1 MDCLRK
7 KSREKEMKAIG
18 RKPEDLWEEVDR
30 AISEHTTSGYKM
42 ACIEAEKVFY
52 YKLKEKGYPTKN
64 IKQILALFGWKLSD
78 KDALKKAL
86 EKTNLIKTSFDY
98 TLSSFEAE
106 DIVKSFQSA
115 VADFTNARALS
126 WQRKITLFWDNYI
139 SIRSS
144 FAKMFLLGVFLFFLL
159 VEYLASPNFGGPKV
173 VSFLV
178 AIANFIFSWFILLLG
193 IGAVIGIL
201 VFLLITFF
209 EKNRTKI
216 KEIK

>member
-1 MDCLRK
+1 
-7 KSREKEMKAIG
+7 MKAIG
-18 RKPEDLWEEVDR
+18 RKPENLWEEVDR

-64 IKQILALFGWKLSD
+64 IKQILTLFGWKLSD
-78 KDALKKAL
+78 KDSLKKSL
-86 EKTNLIKTSFDY
+86 EKTELIKTSFDY

-106 DIVKSFQSA
+106 DIVASFRAA
-115 VADFTNARALS
+115 VDDFTHAKALS
-126 WQRKITLFWDNYI
+126 WQRKLSLFWDNYI

-144 FAKMFLLGVFLFFLL
+144 FAKMFLISVFFFFLL
-159 VEYLASPNFGGPKV
+159 VKFLSSVGMGQKV
-173 VSFLV
+173 VAFIVMV
-178 AIANFIFSWFILLLG
+178 ADFIFGWFIILLG
-193 IGAVIGIL
+193 LGAIIGLV